1 LIFGIRAR
9 LLAAFI
15 AIALFTGILGWY
27 AISTM
32 ERMNAG
38 QRTVYGDVFGG
49 THLLATWVDTS
60 WQARS
65 DLLNYLLAD
74 DPVSAAAYRQ
84 EMQQLDQRLADLVQ
98 RMDQADTDR
107 EDVATLAA
115 LVSAWDAYTNWRD
128 QVVLAELDRGHRAEA
143 LAAYREGGSRM
154 GTTVDEMIDA
164 FLAKKREVGA
174 TLEGQ
179 AEASFD
185 LTRHIAILLS
195 IAAAG
200 LGLGIGFFLSRSIAR
215 GVGQV
220 ATAAR
225 GLAVGDL
232 NQHINL
238 DSDDEIGEMAG
249 SVRDMIAYQQEM
261 ARVAHAIARGDLSQN
276 VQPKAPSDQLGTAF
290 QDMIGNLRTLVGQ
303 LEDAVLRAKQLA
315 EVAEEREARM
325 RAVLDSVADAIIT
338 FDEQGIVETLNPAAE
353 RTFGYRPET
362 LVGKNVRILLGED
375 RADALAVGGRHE
387 LAGRRSDGTLFPMD
401 LAVSEMRLAGRRL
414 SIASARD
421 ITERKQ
427 ADAKFR
433 GLLESA
439 PDAIVTVNR
448 DGLMALV
455 NSQVEHLFGYD
466 RTELLGRP
474 IEMLLPERSRSAH
487 VRHRPRYLSA
497 PSTRSMGGGGGLE
510 LTARR
515 KDGSEFP
522 VEISLSPLQ
531 SEEGILTTS
540 VIRDITERKQAERA
554 QGFLTE
560 ASTLLARSLDY
571 QTTLASVAKLAVPFL
586 ADGCI
591 VQVVDDRAESGD
603 ALTAVAAVEPEG
615 AQLSVVLGN
624 LPEQVF
630 KTGKSYVCLTDGASD
645 EAGVA
650 TTTRLREA
658 GFSAAMLVPL
668 LTGGRPLGVMSFV
681 AAISGRDYG
690 PNGLTLAEEL
700 ARRCAL
706 AIENARLYR
715 EAQSAIGLRDDFFSV
730 ASHELKTPVAALLA
744 YTQLML
750 RRSERQGGLT
760 RDQIDEALDEVH
772 WQSDRIAR
780 LVAQLLDTS
789 RLDAGR
795 LAVDP
800 ETTDLAALV
809 RTAVYAARASS
820 PRHTIAVQAP
830 QSCLATVDP
839 VRFEQVIT
847 NLVDNAIK
855 YSPDGGPVDIEL
867 TCPDQGS
874 LQLSVRDHGIGIPLE
889 HRSHVFERFYQ
900 AHAGQHF
907 AGVAGM
913 GLGLYISRRIVEMH
927 GGTIQIDAPADPDGG
942 TRVTVT
948 LPVAAGASGPA
959 RRKHGLSLT
968 SPVGAV
974 TGSD

>member
-1 LIFGIRAR
+1 VLTFGIRAR

-49 THLLATWVDTS
+49 THLLATWVDAS

-84 EMQQLDQRLADLVQ
+84 EMQQLDQRLGDLAHQ
-98 RMDQADTDR
+98 MDLADTDR

-115 LVSAWDAYTNWRD
+115 LMSAWDAYTNWRD
-128 QVVLAELDRGHRAEA
+128 EVVLRELDRGNRAEA

-164 FLAKKREVGA
+164 FLSKKREVGA

-200 LGLGIGFFLSRSIAR
+200 LGLGIGFFLSRNIAR

-232 NQHINL
+232 NQHITL
-238 DSDDEIGEMAG
+238 DSHDEIGEMAG

-276 VQPKAPSDQLGTAF
+276 VQPKAPSDQLGIAF
-290 QDMIGNLRTLVGQ
+290 QDMIGNLRALVGQ

-325 RAVLDSVADAIIT
+325 RAVLDSVADAIVT
-338 FDEQGIVETLNPAAE
+338 FDAQGIVETVNPAAE
-353 RTFGYRPET
+353 RTFGYRPED
-362 LVGKNVRILLGED
+362 LVGENVRILLGED
-375 RADALAVGGRHE
+375 HEGALAVGGRHE

-401 LAVSEMRLAGRRL
+401 LAVSELRLAGRRL

-421 ITERKQ
+421 ITEHKQ

-433 GLLESA
+433 SLLESA
-439 PDAIVTVNR
+439 PDAIVTINR
-448 DGLMALV
+448 DGLIALV
-455 NSQVEHLFGYD
+455 NTQVEQLFGYD
-466 RTELLGRP
+466 RTELLGQP
-474 IEMLLPERSRSAH
+474 IEVLLPERTRAAH
-487 VRHRPRYLSA
+487 VRHRPRYLHA
-497 PSTRSMGGGGGLE
+497 PSTRPMGGGLE

-531 SEEGILTTS
+531 SEDGILTTS
-540 VIRDITERKQAERA
+540 VIRDITERKQAEGA
-554 QGFLTE
+554 QQFLTE
-560 ASTLLARSLDY
+560 ASTLLAGSLDY
-571 QTTLASVAKLAVPFL
+571 QTTLTRVAELAVPFL

-591 VQVVDDRAESGD
+591 VEVFDDHAESHD

-630 KTGKSYVCLTDGASD
+630 RTGESYVCLADGAPD
-645 EAGVA
+645 DTGAA
-650 TTTRLREA
+650 TTARLREA
-658 GFSAAMLVPL
+658 GFSAVMVVPL
-668 LTGGRPLGVMSFV
+668 VTGGRPLGVMSFV
-681 AAISGRDYG
+681 AATPGRDYG
-690 PNGLTLAEEL
+690 PKGLTLAEEL

-760 RDQIDEALDEVH
+760 REQIDEALDEVH

-795 LAVDP
+795 LAVEP
-800 ETTDLAALV
+800 ETTDVAALL

-830 QSCLATVDP
+830 QSCWATVDP

-847 NLVDNAIK
+847 NLLDNAIK

-867 TCPDQGS
+867 TCPDQAS
-874 LQLSVRDHGIGIPLE
+874 MQLTVRDHGIGIPPE
-889 HRSHVFERFYQ
+889 HRPHVFERFYQ

-927 GGTIQIDAPADPDGG
+927 GGTIHIDTPAEGG
-942 TRVTVT
+942 TRVTVM
-948 LPVAAGASGPA
+948 LPVSTGGSGPP
-959 RRKHGLSLT
+959 RRKHGLSLI
-968 SPVGAV
+968 SPVVAC